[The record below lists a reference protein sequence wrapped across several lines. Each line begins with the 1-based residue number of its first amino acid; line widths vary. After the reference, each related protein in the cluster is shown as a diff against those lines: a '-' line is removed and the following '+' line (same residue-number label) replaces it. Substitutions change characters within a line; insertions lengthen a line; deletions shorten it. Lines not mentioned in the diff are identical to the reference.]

1 VRGYSQ
7 KIIQFCRKFGK
18 FRPRFVSIGT
28 PTGLAES
35 LAIAANE
42 DAISLHP
49 AFISHLGIP
58 NVVMVPIADT
68 EATWDLFVV
77 WQRGKTARPLR
88 ALLDAL
94 QTQAQGSKRVA
105 NEDL

>member
-1 VRGYSQ
+1 MRGYSQ

-88 ALLDAL
+88 ALPDAL